1 MNKYIRVKVSGKN
14 SNYFINKLI
23 SKNILYS
30 NLCIFSKYIEFD
42 LDRENYYKLIDIK
55 TSYDISI
62 VSYLGIYKYLFFFIR
77 YVYIFLF
84 IILGICI
91 NIFLSRIIFSVE
103 VVHSN
108 SKIRELIYNDLEKF
122 GIKKYSFKVSYS
134 DKEKIVDKILS
145 LEKND
150 IEWIEIEEVGC
161 KYIVK
166 VEQRKINSLD
176 DECNYRHIISK
187 KDAMITSIS
196 SSSGEVVKKKYDYVK
211 KGDILI
217 SGFIYNKDKIMAK
230 RCSVGKVLGEVWYK
244 VNLEVPKEYV
254 EEKFTGNKSNRL
266 EFIFLNKKFN
276 KYNNYKV
283 KRIGLFNSKLFDIG
297 VFFSTYL
304 ETSIIHKNYSVLSSD
319 EEYFS
324 IAVSRLK
331 NRLGDDIRVISKNVL
346 KKEEKK
352 GKIIV
357 EVFIKVEEDI
367 TDYLDITEIDINDWE

>member
-42 LDRENYYKLIDIK
+42 LDRKNYYKLIDIK

-84 IILGICI
+84 IILGIGI
-91 NIFLSRIIFSVE
+91 NIFLSRMIFSVE

-108 SKIRELIYNDLEKF
+108 SKIRELIYNDLEKY

-166 VEQRKINSLD
+166 V
-176 DECNYRHIISK
+176 
-187 KDAMITSIS
+187 
-196 SSSGEVVKKKYDYVK
+196 
-211 KGDILI
+211 
-217 SGFIYNKDKIMAK
+217 
-230 RCSVGKVLGEVWYK
+230 
-244 VNLEVPKEYV
+244 
-254 EEKFTGNKSNRL
+254 
-266 EFIFLNKKFN
+266 
-276 KYNNYKV
+276 
-283 KRIGLFNSKLFDIG
+283 
-297 VFFSTYL
+297 
-304 ETSIIHKNYSVLSSD
+304 
-319 EEYFS
+319 
-324 IAVSRLK
+324 
-331 NRLGDDIRVISKNVL
+331 
-346 KKEEKK
+346 
-352 GKIIV
+352 
-357 EVFIKVEEDI
+357 
-367 TDYLDITEIDINDWE
+367 

>member
-91 NIFLSRIIFSVE
+91 NIFLSRMIFSIE

-196 SSSGEVVKKKYDYVK
+196 SSSGEVVKKKFDYVK

-230 RCSVGKVLGEVWYK
+230 RCSIGKVLGEVWYK

-254 EEKFTGNKSNRL
+254 EEKFTGNKSSRL
-266 EFIFLNKKFN
+266 EFIFLNSKFN

-304 ETSIIHKNYSVLSSD
+304 ETSIIHKTYSVLSSD
-319 EEYFS
+319 DEYFS
-324 IAVSRLK
+324 IAISRLK

>member
-42 LDRENYYKLIDIK
+42 LDKDNYTRLLDIK
-55 TSYDISI
+55 TSYDISV

-84 IILGICI
+84 IILGIGI
-91 NIFLSRIIFSVE
+91 NVFLSRMIFSIE

-108 SKIRELIYNDLEKF
+108 SKIRELVYNDLEKF

-134 DKEKIVDKILS
+134 KKEKIVDEILN

-150 IEWIEIEEVGC
+150 IEWLEIEEVGC

-166 VEQRKINSLD
+166 VEQRKINSSD
-176 DECNYRHIISK
+176 EECNYRHIIAK
-187 KDAMITSIS
+187 KDAMITSIF

-230 RCSVGKVLGEVWYK
+230 RCSVGQVLGEVWYK
-244 VNLEVPKEYV
+244 VNLEVPKEYI
-254 EEKFTGNKSNRL
+254 EEKFTGRKSNRL
-266 EFIFLNKKFN
+266 EFIFLNSNFN

-283 KRIGLFNSKLFDIG
+283 KRIGIFNSKLFDIG
-297 VFFSTYL
+297 LFFSTYL
-304 ETSIIHKNYSVLSSD
+304 ETSIIHKTYSLSSLD

-324 IAVSRLK
+324 IAISRLK
-331 NRLGDDIRVISKNVL
+331 DRVGDDIRVISKNVL

-352 GKIIV
+352 GKIVV
-357 EVFIKVEEDI
+357 EVFIKVEENI
-367 TDYLDITEIDINDWE
+367 TDYLDITNIEINNEE

>member
-42 LDRENYYKLIDIK
+42 LDRENYHKLLDIK

-62 VSYLGIYKYLFFFIR
+62 VSYLGIYKYLFFIIR

-84 IILGICI
+84 IILGVCI

-108 SKIRELIYNDLEKF
+108 SKIRELIYNDLERY

-150 IEWIEIEEVGC
+150 IEWLEIEEVGC

-176 DECNYRHIISK
+176 DECNFRHIISK
-187 KDAMITSIS
+187 KDAMITSIF

-211 KGDILI
+211 KGEVLI

-244 VNLEVPKEYV
+244 VNLEVPKVYI
-254 EEKFTGNKSNRL
+254 EEKFTGRKSKRL
-266 EFIFLNKKFN
+266 EFIFLNSNFN

-283 KRIGLFNSKLFDIG
+283 KRIGIFNSKLLNIG
-297 VFFSTYL
+297 LFFSTYL
-304 ETSIIHKNYSVLSSD
+304 ETDIIQKKYDLLSHD

-324 IAVSRLK
+324 IAISRLK
-331 NRLGDDIRVISKNVL
+331 DRLGDDIRVISKNVL

-367 TDYLDITEIDINDWE
+367 TDYLDITNIEINNEE

>member
-91 NIFLSRIIFSVE
+91 NIFLSRMIFSVE

-244 VNLEVPKEYV
+244 VNLEVPKEYI
-254 EEKFTGNKSNRL
+254 EEKFTGNKSSRL
-266 EFIFLNKKFN
+266 EFIFLNSKFN

-319 EEYFS
+319 DEYFS

>member
-42 LDRENYYKLIDIK
+42 LDRENYLKLIDIK

-84 IILGICI
+84 IILGIGI
-91 NIFLSRIIFSVE
+91 NIFLSRIVFSIE

-108 SKIRELIYNDLEKF
+108 SKVRELVYNDLEKF

-134 DKEKIVDKILS
+134 KKEKIIEEILK
-145 LEKND
+145 LEKSD
-150 IEWIEIEEVGC
+150 IEWMEIEEVGC

-176 DECNYRHIISK
+176 DECNYRHIIAK
-187 KDAMITSIS
+187 KDAMITSIF

-230 RCSVGKVLGEVWYK
+230 RCSIGQVLGEVWYK
-244 VNLEVPKEYV
+244 VNLEVPKEYI
-254 EEKFTGNKSNRL
+254 EKKFTGRKSNRL
-266 EFIFLNKKFN
+266 EFIFLNSNFN

-283 KRIGLFNSKLFDIG
+283 KRVGILNSKLFDIG
-297 VFFSTYL
+297 LFFSTYL
-304 ETSIIHKNYSVLSSD
+304 ETDIIHKKYDLLSHD

-324 IAVSRLK
+324 IAISRLK
-331 NRLGDDIRVISKNVL
+331 DRVGDDIRVISKNVL

-367 TDYLDITEIDINDWE
+367 TDYLDITNIEINNEE

>member
-91 NIFLSRIIFSVE
+91 NIFLSRMIFSIE

-108 SKIRELIYNDLEKF
+108 SKIRKLIYNDLEKF

-161 KYIVK
+161 KYIIK

-176 DECNYRHIISK
+176 EECNYRHIISK

-244 VNLEVPKEYV
+244 VNLEVPKEYI
-254 EEKFTGNKSNRL
+254 EEKFTGNKSSRL

-304 ETSIIHKNYSVLSSD
+304 ETSIIHKNYSVLSHDD
-319 EEYFS
+319 EFFS
-324 IAVSRLK
+324 IAISRLK

>member
-84 IILGICI
+84 IILGIGI
-91 NIFLSRIIFSVE
+91 NIFLSRMIFSVE

-108 SKIRELIYNDLEKF
+108 SKIRKLIYNDLEKF

-244 VNLEVPKEYV
+244 VNLEVPKEYI
-254 EEKFTGNKSNRL
+254 EEKFTGNKSSRL
-266 EFIFLNKKFN
+266 EFIFLNSKFN

-304 ETSIIHKNYSVLSSD
+304 ETSIIHKNYSILSSD
-319 EEYFS
+319 DEYFS

-367 TDYLDITEIDINDWE
+367 TDYFDITEIDINDWE

>member
-84 IILGICI
+84 IVLGIGI
-91 NIFLSRIIFSVE
+91 NVFLSRMIFSVE

-108 SKIRELIYNDLEKF
+108 SKIRELIYNDLEKY

-244 VNLEVPKEYV
+244 VNLEVPKEYI
-254 EEKFTGNKSNRL
+254 EEKFTGNKSSRL
-266 EFIFLNKKFN
+266 EFIFLNSNFN

-283 KRIGLFNSKLFDIG
+283 KRIGLFNSKLLNIG
-297 VFFSTYL
+297 LFFSTYL
-304 ETSIIHKNYSVLSSD
+304 ETNIINKKYDLLSHD

-324 IAVSRLK
+324 IAISRLK

>member
-42 LDRENYYKLIDIK
+42 LDRENYYKLTDIK

-91 NIFLSRIIFSVE
+91 NIFLSRMIFSIE

-108 SKIRELIYNDLEKF
+108 SKIRKLIYNDLEKF

-161 KYIVK
+161 KYIIK

-176 DECNYRHIISK
+176 EECNYRHIISK

-244 VNLEVPKEYV
+244 VNLEVPKEYI
-254 EEKFTGNKSNRL
+254 EEKFTGNKSSRL

-304 ETSIIHKNYSVLSSD
+304 ETSIIHKNYSVLSHDD
-319 EEYFS
+319 EFFS
-324 IAVSRLK
+324 IAISRLK

>member
-244 VNLEVPKEYV
+244 VNLEVPKEYI

-266 EFIFLNKKFN
+266 EFIFLNSKFN

-319 EEYFS
+319 EEFFS
-324 IAVSRLK
+324 IAISRLK

>member
-23 SKNILYS
+23 SKNVLYS

-91 NIFLSRIIFSVE
+91 NIFLSRMIFSVE

-244 VNLEVPKEYV
+244 VNLEVPKEYI

-266 EFIFLNKKFN
+266 EFIFLNSKFN

-324 IAVSRLK
+324 IAISRLK